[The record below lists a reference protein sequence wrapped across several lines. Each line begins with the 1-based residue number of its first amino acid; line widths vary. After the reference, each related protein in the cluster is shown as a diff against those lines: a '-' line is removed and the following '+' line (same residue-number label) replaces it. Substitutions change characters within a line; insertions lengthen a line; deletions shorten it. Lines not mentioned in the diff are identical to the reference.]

1 MRTKERYE
9 AAGQGHLFEHWEQLT
24 KEEQGELEQSL
35 VQTDPARVL
44 ANLQRA
50 LESQDKSQEG
60 DISALPETS
69 YESAIDCSAET
80 RARYREIGL
89 EAVRRGEVAVVLM
102 AGGQGTRL
110 GSSQP
115 KGTYDVG
122 LPSHKSLFQIQAER
136 LGRLERLAGCAQP
149 IPWYIMTS
157 RATRTATESFFR
169 EHGYFGLQQGQV
181 TFFNQGT
188 LPALDSDGRRLLLES
203 KMSLLESPDGNGGLY
218 RALQENGILDDLVS
232 RGVKHIHMYCVDNV
246 LVKLADPVFLGYAI
260 DHEFDLATKVVRKR
274 DAHESVG
281 LIVAKDGKP
290 CVIEYSEISKE
301 LAEAIDEES
310 GLLKLRAAN
319 IVNHYYS
326 VDVLREKLESWCE
339 QMPLHIAK
347 KKIKYYD
354 PCSDAVVCPADVNGI
369 KLEQFI
375 FDVFGSIPLERFGCL
390 EVERS
395 EEFSPLKNGVD
406 APNDNPLTARRDYLE
421 LSTKWLRDVGAVVD
435 EGVLVEVS
443 SALSY
448 DGENLDRYHGER
460 FSQDGAYLT

>member
-1 MRTKERYE
+1 MGIKERYE

-24 KEEQGELEQSL
+24 TEEQGELEQSL
-35 VQTDPARVL
+35 ARTDPSRVL
-44 ANLQRA
+44 ASLQRA
-50 LESQDKSQEG
+50 LKSQEKSQEG
-60 DISALPETS
+60 EISALPETS
-69 YESAIDCSAET
+69 YESAIDCSAAT

-115 KGTYDVG
+115 KGSYDVG

-136 LGRLERLAGCAQP
+136 LGRLERLAGCIRP

-157 RATRTATESFFR
+157 RATRAATEQFFS
-169 EHGYFGLQQGQV
+169 EHRYFGLQEGQV

-188 LPALDSDGRRLLLES
+188 LPALDSSGRRLLLES
-203 KMSLLESPDGNGGLY
+203 KTSLLESPDGNGGLY
-218 RALQENGILDDLVS
+218 RALQENGILDDFVS
-232 RGVKHIHMYCVDNV
+232 RGIKHIHMYCVDNV

-260 DHEFDLATKVVRKR
+260 GHGFDLATKVVRKR

-290 CVIEYSEISKE
+290 CVIEYSEISKD
-301 LAEAIDEES
+301 LAEAIDGEN

-326 VDVLREKLESWCE
+326 VNVLREKLESWCE

-354 PCSDAVVCPADVNGI
+354 PSSDTLVCPTDVNGI

-395 EEFSPLKNGVD
+395 EEFSPLKNGAD
-406 APNDNPLTARRDYLE
+406 APNDNPVTARKAYLE
-421 LSTKWLRDVGAVVD
+421 LGTKWLRDAGAVID
-435 EGVLVEVS
+435 EGILVEVS
-443 SALSY
+443 STLSY
-448 DGENLDRYHGER
+448 DGEGLSRYNGQR
-460 FSQDGAYLT
+460 FSQGGAYLE